1 MRRLEL
7 STSEL
12 LEMRKQ
18 GMSNKEIAKC
28 LDISPQTVHNRI
40 GGQGKRNGKA
50 TGVSKL
56 PPAEKEA
63 EVMIVTQNVMI
74 NGYGFEISHV
84 GGFVSIAPPGNTEWV
99 MSLDTKNIDDLIA
112 ALKAVKKICRTES

>member
-18 GMSNKEIAKC
+18 GMSNAEIAKV
-28 LDISPQTVHNRI
+28 LDVSVPTIARRI
-40 GGQGKRNGKA
+40 GAQGRRAKGKE
-50 TGVSKL
+50 GVSKL
-56 PPAEKEA
+56 PRAEKEA
-63 EVMIVTQNVMI
+63 EVMIVTQNVLI

-84 GGFVSIAPPGNTEWV
+84 GGFVSVSPPGSTEWV

-112 ALKAVKKICRTES
+112 ALKAVKEICRTES